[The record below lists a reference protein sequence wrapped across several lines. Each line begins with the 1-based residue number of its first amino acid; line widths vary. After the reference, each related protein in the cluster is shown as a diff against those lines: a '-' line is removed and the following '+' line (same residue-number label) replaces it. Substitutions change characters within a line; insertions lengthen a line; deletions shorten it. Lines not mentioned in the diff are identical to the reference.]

1 MLDMEIDE
9 GALFADGYDEAII
22 GIVWGTFGSKDRIA
36 YDTNKVLQILQ
47 ERDGMTEEEATE
59 FFDFNIVGSYVGEQT
74 PLFVDSSYY

>member
-1 MLDMEIDE
+1 MEIDE

-36 YDTNKVLQILQ
+36 YATNKVLQILQ